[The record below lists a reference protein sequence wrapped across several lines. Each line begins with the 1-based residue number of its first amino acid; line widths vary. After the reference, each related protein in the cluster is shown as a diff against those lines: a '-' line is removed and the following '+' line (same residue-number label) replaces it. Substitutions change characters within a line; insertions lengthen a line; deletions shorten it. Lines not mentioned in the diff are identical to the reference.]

1 MLAVC
6 QACLT
11 LISHNLYSSSLKLM
25 AFSPVLTGEEVETQK
40 QYFA

>member
-11 LISHNLYSSSLKLM
+11 LISHNLYISSLKLM
-25 AFSPVLTGEEVETQK
+25 AFLPILTGEEVDT
-40 QYFA
+40 